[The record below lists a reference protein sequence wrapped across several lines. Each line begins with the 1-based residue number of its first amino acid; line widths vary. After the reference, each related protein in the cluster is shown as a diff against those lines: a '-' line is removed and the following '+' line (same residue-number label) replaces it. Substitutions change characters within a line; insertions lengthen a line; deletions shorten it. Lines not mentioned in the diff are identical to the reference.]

1 MRLFRR
7 RAIYGAAALALFCAT
22 GSLVVAQGK
31 KEKPAAAPKAMSVEE
46 ARKVAASTK
55 KNFATPP
62 RTIDDIAKVLD
73 QNKPDPVKIANL
85 KKTADTPLPANSGG
99 MAKADFLM
107 ARGLA
112 ARDLGRTQQRVKDL
126 CEAYEAAKPW
136 VFRRSP
142 IYVVDFPTPGN
153 PDGSAAFQAYIN
165 AKRAAKR
172 EAAQAAGR
180 VRVAGAVVVAAVD
193 AAAAIATAI
202 RIAVMA
208 CAAAAVEVAEAAAV
222 AAISISCR
230 SRRRK
235 RKCVSTNALP
245 TSSSAPS
252 ASGRPAL
259 APKRM
264 PGISREPRPCSRKA
278 GLTSSR

>member
-1 MRLFRR
+1 MGLFRR
-7 RAIYGAAALALFCAT
+7 RFIYGVAALALLCAT
-22 GSLVVAQGK
+22 GSLVVAQSK

-46 ARKVAASTK
+46 ARKVVASTK

-99 MAKADFLM
+99 MTKADFLM

-136 VFRRSP
+136 VFRKSP

-172 EAAQAAGR
+172 EARIASGGGPGPGGGGGGGRGGCNRDRNPDCGYGVRGGGGGRRRRWWRRRPQSRFHAEVAAG
-180 VRVAGAVVVAAVD
+180 
-193 AAAAIATAI
+193 
-202 RIAVMA
+202 
-208 CAAAAVEVAEAAAV
+208 VEVP
-222 AAISISCR
+222 
-230 SRRRK
+230 
-235 RKCVSTNALP
+235 LQ
-245 TSSSAPS
+245 
-252 ASGRPAL
+252 
-259 APKRM
+259 
-264 PGISREPRPCSRKA
+264 
-278 GLTSSR
+278 

>member
-1 MRLFRR
+1 
-7 RAIYGAAALALFCAT
+7 
-22 GSLVVAQGK
+22 
-31 KEKPAAAPKAMSVEE
+31 MSVEE

-85 KKTADTPLPANSGG
+85 KKTADTPLPANLSG

-126 CEAYEAAKPW
+126 CEAYETAKPW
-136 VFRRSP
+136 VFRKSP

-172 EAAQAAGR
+172 EAAQASGGPRPGGGGGGGGGGR
-180 VRVAGAVVVAAVD
+180 GGCNRDRNPDCGYGVRGGGGRWRWRRWWRRWPQSRFHAEVAAGGEMPIQR
-193 AAAAIATAI
+193 AG
-202 RIAVMA
+202 
-208 CAAAAVEVAEAAAV
+208 
-222 AAISISCR
+222 
-230 SRRRK
+230 
-235 RKCVSTNALP
+235 LP
-245 TSSSAPS
+245 TTSSAPS
-252 ASGRPAL
+252 ASGRLAL
-259 APKRM
+259 APK
-264 PGISREPRPCSRKA
+264 PTPEISRKPRPCSKKA